1 MGIVEKSKAASS
13 VLAGSLAEVRIRMAM
28 ERLRM
33 DVRKELLALGA
44 DISDLAVGRI
54 IDGLPADVL
63 ANELA
68 ART

>member
-1 MGIVEKSKAASS
+1 MVIVEKSKAAPS
-13 VLAGSLAEVRIRMAM
+13 VLAGSLAEARVKMAM

-44 DISDLAVGRI
+44 DVSNEAVGRI
-54 IDGLPADVL
+54 IDGLPDDVL
-63 ANELA
+63 AKELA

>member
-1 MGIVEKSKAASS
+1 MGIVEKSKAAPS
-13 VLAGSLAEVRIRMAM
+13 VLAGSLAQVRIRMAM

-33 DVRKELLALGA
+33 DVRNELLALGA